1 MTIDYRTEIK
11 TVGIV
16 GCGVIG
22 AGWAARCLARGLDVV
37 ASDPVPGAEERLRAA
52 VDNAWPALTRLG
64 LWPGAERGR
73 LSFEADLATVAARA
87 DFLQESAPE
96 REDLKRRLL
105 AEIDRH
111 APPDV
116 VIGSSTSYLM
126 PSRLQADCA
135 QPERLVVGHPFNP
148 VYLLPLVEVVGGERT
163 DPDALAAAQRIYAG
177 LGMHP
182 LLVRKE
188 IDGFIADR
196 LMEAVFRESLHLLDQ
211 DVASTGEIDEAIIYG
226 FGLRWAF
233 MGVFMT
239 FHLAGGDQGMRH
251 FLEQFGPS
259 LKMPYCRMEAPEL
272 SGELIDKIVTG
283 CELQAA
289 GGSVKELERLRNDC
303 LISIMQALQA
313 YEVGAGQVLA
323 REDAKRGRAEA

>member
-1 MTIDYRTEIK
+1 MAIDYRTDIK

-37 ASDPVPGAEERLRAA
+37 ASDPAPGAEERLRAA

-135 QPERLVVGHPFNP
+135 RPERLVVGHPFNP

-163 DPDALAAAQRIYAG
+163 DPDALVAAQRIYAG

-182 LLVRKE
+182 LLLRKE

-233 MGVFMT
+233 MGVFLT

-289 GGSVKELERLRNDC
+289 GSSVKELERLRNDC

>member
-1 MTIDYRTEIK
+1 MAIDYRTDIK

-37 ASDPVPGAEERLRAA
+37 ASDPAPGAEERLRAA

-64 LWPGAERGR
+64 LWPGADRGR

-105 AEIDRH
+105 AEIDRY

-135 QPERLVVGHPFNP
+135 RPERLVVGHPFNP

-233 MGVFMT
+233 MGVFLT

>member
-1 MTIDYRTEIK
+1 MAIDYRTDIK

-37 ASDPVPGAEERLRAA
+37 ASDPAPGAEERLRAA

-126 PSRLQADCA
+126 PSRLQADCTH
-135 QPERLVVGHPFNP
+135 PERLVVGHPFNP

-163 DPDALAAAQRIYAG
+163 DPDALAAVQRIYAG

-182 LLVRKE
+182 LLLRKE

-233 MGVFMT
+233 MGVFLT

>member
-37 ASDPVPGAEERLRAA
+37 ASDPAPGAEERLRAA

-233 MGVFMT
+233 MGVFLT

-323 REDAKRGRAEA
+323 REDAKRGQAEA

>member
-1 MTIDYRTEIK
+1 MAIDYRTDIK

-37 ASDPVPGAEERLRAA
+37 ASDPAPGAEERLRAA

-233 MGVFMT
+233 MGVFLT

-303 LISIMQALQA
+303 LISIMQALQV

>member
-1 MTIDYRTEIK
+1 MAIDYRTDIK

-37 ASDPVPGAEERLRAA
+37 ASDPAPGAEERLRAA

-182 LLVRKE
+182 LLLRKE

-233 MGVFMT
+233 MGVFLT

>member
-1 MTIDYRTEIK
+1 MAIDYRTDIK

-37 ASDPVPGAEERLRAA
+37 ANDPAPGAEERLRAA

-135 QPERLVVGHPFNP
+135 HPERLVVGHPFNP

-163 DPDALAAAQRIYAG
+163 DPDALAAVQRIYAG

-182 LLVRKE
+182 LLLRKE

-233 MGVFMT
+233 MGVFLT

>member
-1 MTIDYRTEIK
+1 MAMDYRSDIK
-11 TVGIV
+11 TVGVV

-37 ASDPVPGAEERLRAA
+37 ASDPAPGAEDRLRAA
-52 VDNAWPALTRLG
+52 VDNAWPALTRVG
-64 LWPGAERGR
+64 LWPGADRAR
-73 LSFEADLATVAARA
+73 LRFEANLAAVAAEA

-105 AEIDRH
+105 AEIDRN
-111 APPDV
+111 AAPDV
-116 VIGSSTSYLM
+116 IIGSSTSYLM
-126 PSRLQADCA
+126 PSRLQADCLH
-135 QPERLVVGHPFNP
+135 PERLVVGHPFNP
-148 VYLLPLVEVVGGERT
+148 VYLLPLVEVVGGEKT
-163 DPDALAAAQRIYAG
+163 APEALAAAQRNYTA

-182 LLVRKE
+182 LLLRKE

-211 DVASTGEIDEAIIYG
+211 DVASTGDIDEAIIYG

-233 MGVFMT
+233 MGVFLT

-251 FLEQFGPS
+251 FLEQFGPA
-259 LKMPYCRMEAPEL
+259 LKLPYCNMEAPEL
-272 SGELIDKIVTG
+272 TTGLIDKIVAG
-283 CELQAA
+283 CEDQAA

-303 LISIMQALQA
+303 LIAIMEALRT
-313 YEVGAGQVLA
+313 YEVGAGRVLA
-323 REDAKRGRAEA
+323 REDAAREEAEA

>member
-1 MTIDYRTEIK
+1 MDYRNDIK
-11 TVGIV
+11 TVGVI

-37 ASDPVPGAEERLRAA
+37 ASDPAPGAEDRLRAA
-52 VDNAWPALTRLG
+52 VDNAWPALTRVG
-64 LWPGAERGR
+64 LWPGADRAR
-73 LSFEADLATVAARA
+73 LHFDTDLATVAAAA

-105 AEIDRH
+105 AELDRH
-111 APPDV
+111 GAPDV
-116 VIGSSTSYLM
+116 IIGSSTSYLM
-126 PSRLQADCA
+126 PSCLQADCA
-135 QPERLVVGHPFNP
+135 HPERLVVGHPFNP

-163 DPDALAAAQRIYAG
+163 DAGALAAAQRIYSG

-182 LLVRKE
+182 LLLRKE

-233 MGVFMT
+233 MGVFLT

-251 FLEQFGPS
+251 MLEQFGPA
-259 LKMPYCRMEAPEL
+259 LKLPYCNMEAPEL
-272 SGELIDKIVTG
+272 TTELIDKIVAG
-283 CELQAA
+283 SEEQAA

-303 LISIMQALQA
+303 LIAIMEALRT
-313 YEVGAGQVLA
+313 YEVGAGRVLA
-323 REDAKRGRAEA
+323 REDAARGQEQVGA

>member
-1 MTIDYRTEIK
+1 MAIDYRTDIK

-37 ASDPVPGAEERLRAA
+37 ASDPAPGAEERLRAA

-135 QPERLVVGHPFNP
+135 RPERLVVGHPFNP

-182 LLVRKE
+182 LLLRKE

-233 MGVFMT
+233 MGVFLT

>member
-323 REDAKRGRAEA
+323 REEAKRGRAEA

>member
-1 MTIDYRTEIK
+1 MAIDYRTDIK

-37 ASDPVPGAEERLRAA
+37 ASDPAPGAEERLRAA

-73 LSFEADLATVAARA
+73 LSFEADLAAVATRA

-135 QPERLVVGHPFNP
+135 RPERLVVGHPFNP

-233 MGVFMT
+233 MGVFLT

>member
-1 MTIDYRTEIK
+1 MAIDYRTDIK

-37 ASDPVPGAEERLRAA
+37 ASDPAPGAEERLRAA

-135 QPERLVVGHPFNP
+135 HPERLVVGHPFNP

-163 DPDALAAAQRIYAG
+163 DPDALAAVQRIYAG

-182 LLVRKE
+182 LLLRKE

-233 MGVFMT
+233 MGVFLT

>member
-1 MTIDYRTEIK
+1 MAIDYRTDIK

-37 ASDPVPGAEERLRAA
+37 ASDPAPGAEERLRAA

-64 LWPGAERGR
+64 LWPGADRGR
-73 LSFEADLATVAARA
+73 LSFEADLAAVATRA

-135 QPERLVVGHPFNP
+135 RPERLVVGHPFNP

-233 MGVFMT
+233 MGVFLT